1 MSSRKKI
8 LVTGGAGF
16 IGSHTV
22 VALIEAGYDPIIVDT
37 FENAYAF
44 IIDGIEKITS
54 IRPKVYQIDCTNF
67 ELFNTVFE
75 ENTIEGVIHFA
86 AYKAVGGS
94 YETPLEY
101 YSNNINTT
109 ISLLRLMKKHKV
121 DNLVFSSSATVY
133 GDPLK
138 IPVDENESIKPALS
152 PYGNTKQICEE
163 IIQDTSRVEYSF
175 HSTLLRYF
183 NPIGA
188 HQSGLIGELPIGRP
202 NNLVPYI
209 TQALSGKVVNLSVYG
224 NDYNTPD
231 GTCVRD
237 YIHVLDLA
245 DAHLKALSQLME
257 GREKSIDVINLG
269 SGKGSSVLDLINT
282 YQKATNLK
290 VPYEFA
296 PRREGD
302 VAVLYANPEKAKK
315 VLNWEVKHSLEDAL
329 SHSWKWQKYANE
341 KLNDIT

>member
-1 MSSRKKI
+1 MNSKKQI

-22 VALIEAGYDPIIVDT
+22 VALIEAGYQPIIVDT
-37 FENAYAF
+37 FENAYQF

-54 IRPKVYQIDCTNF
+54 IKPKVYQIDCCDL
-67 ELFNTVFE
+67 EAFNTVFE
-75 ENTIEGVIHFA
+75 ENNIEGVIHFA

-109 ISLLRLMKKHKV
+109 INLLRLMKTHRV
-121 DNLVFSSSATVY
+121 DHLVFSSSATVY
-133 GDPLK
+133 GDPIK

-163 IIQDTSRVEYSF
+163 IIQDTSKVEYPF

-188 HQSGLIGELPIGRP
+188 HESGIIGELPIGKP

-209 TQALSGKVVNLSVYG
+209 TQALSGKVAKLSLYG
-224 NDYNTPD
+224 NDYDTPD

-245 DAHLKALSQLME
+245 DAHLKALSQLLK
-257 GREKSIDVINLG
+257 GREKLVDIINLG
-269 SGKGSSVLDLINT
+269 SGTGTSVLELITN
-282 YQKATNLK
+282 YEEATNLK
-290 VPYEFA
+290 VPFEFA
-296 PRREGD
+296 PRRQGD
-302 VAVLYANPEKAKK
+302 VAVLYADPSKAKK
-315 VLNWEVKHSLEDAL
+315 ELNWKVKYNIKDAL
-329 SHSWKWQKYANE
+329 SHSWKWQEYANV
-341 KLNDIT
+341 KLKDCE

>member
-1 MSSRKKI
+1 MSNKKQI

-22 VALIEAGYDPIIVDT
+22 VALIESGYEAIIVDT
-37 FENAYAF
+37 FENAYEF

-54 IRPKVYQIDCTNF
+54 IRPRVYQIDCANL
-67 ELFNTVFE
+67 ELFNQVFE
-75 ENTIEGVIHFA
+75 ENNIEGVIHFA

-94 YETPLEY
+94 YNTPLEY

-138 IPVDENESIKPALS
+138 VPVDEGEPIKPALS

-163 IIQDTSRVEYSF
+163 IIQDTAKIEYPF

-188 HQSGLIGELPIGRP
+188 HKSGLIGELPIGRP

-209 TQALSGKVVNLSVYG
+209 TQALSGKVSKLSLYG

-245 DAHLKALSQLME
+245 DAHLKALNQLIK
-257 GREKSIDVINLG
+257 GRDSLVEIINLG
-269 SGKGSSVLDLINT
+269 SGKGSSVLELIDA
-282 YQKATNLK
+282 YEKATGLK
-290 VPYEFA
+290 VPFEFA

-302 VAVLYANPEKAKK
+302 VAVLYANPEKARES
-315 VLNWEVKHSLEDAL
+315 LGWEVKYNLIDAL
-329 SHSWKWQKYANE
+329 SHSWKWQEYAN
-341 KLNDIT
+341 KKI